1 MTNKKKGIYWIDK
14 KQFYQAICDHREQ
27 QAINPDTPIPDYIGQ
42 VIINIA
48 TGVMSRYNFNRYSY
62 RDEMI
67 SDAILTIIKYYNTF
81 DINKS
86 NNPYGYFWLAAYR
99 AGQRKVIL
107 EKDQQAIKAKTVQN
121 MIVDDD
127 VLSRDE
133 LSEFN
138 NYMAEFSDFDL
149 DEYDK
154 SKSKKNKKKKP
165 NVVGLV
171 TSKKQRDEANEQK
184 RKENNKD
191 TEPSGDIREN
201 GSTE

>member
-1 MTNKKKGIYWIDK
+1 MAEKEKGQYWIDK
-14 KQFYQAICDHREQ
+14 KKFYQAVCDHREL
-27 QAINPDTPIPDYIGQ
+27 QAIDPDSPMPDYIGQ

-86 NNPYGYFWLAAYR
+86 DNPYGYFWLAAYR

-107 EKDQQAIKAKTVQN
+107 EKDQQAIKAKTVQS
-121 MIVDDD
+121 MVITDD
-127 VLSRDE
+127 VLSLDE

-138 NYMAEFSDFDL
+138 NYMADFSDFNL
-149 DEYDK
+149 DEYEAG
-154 SKSKKNKKKKP
+154 KSKKNKNKKKGG
-165 NVVGLV
+165 VIDLI
-171 TSKKQRDEANEQK
+171 TTKKQRDEANAKKAEDARQKKEQ
-184 RKENNKD
+184 
-191 TEPSGDIREN
+191 GAI
-201 GSTE
+201 

>member
-1 MTNKKKGIYWIDK
+1 MAGAKEKGQYWIDK
-14 KQFYQAICDHREQ
+14 KEFYKAVCDHREL
-27 QAINPDTPIPDYIGQ
+27 QAKDPDSPMPDYIGQ
-42 VIINIA
+42 CIINIA

-86 NNPYGYFWLAAYR
+86 DNPYGYFWLAAYR

-107 EKDQQAIKAKTVQN
+107 EKDQQAIKAKTVQS
-121 MIVDDD
+121 MVVSDD

-138 NYMAEFSDFDL
+138 NYMAEFSDFNL
-149 DEYDK
+149 DEYEK
-154 SKSKKNKKKKP
+154 GKSKKNKNKKKG
-165 NVVGLV
+165 VVDLV
-171 TSKKQRDEANEQK
+171 TTKKQRDEANAKKAENARQK
-184 RKENNKD
+184 KEA
-191 TEPSGDIREN
+191 EAG
-201 GSTE
+201 